1 MPRIFRFKLFKSRWS
16 LPLAGLSAFLTVVLL
31 SVTMVPAI
39 SVPLQ
44 NMLVGNAGNGAAVLP
59 TGQLI
64 TPTAAPG
71 STFAPLSTGL
81 RADGTADAHGGTT
94 TALSPDGKTLLVLTS
109 GYNPGFRTETGQAI
123 SYPLLDPMTGQ
134 PAGTTTSRA
143 EWVFVYDVSSGKLV
157 KQQQINVP
165 NTFSG
170 LVWAPDGQGFYVSGG
185 IDDRVYVYHRNGNT
199 FEPAAPFILLGHNS
213 KQTDPLPAYDGGL
226 LKGTPAELAATGAVV
241 AGIDVS
247 RDGKTL
253 VAANLENDSISIVD
267 TITRKVVKEVKFF
280 VPGGQ
285 VATGEYPYWVQLTS
299 SANGAAAKAYVS
311 SQRDNEVMVYSF
323 KDGSF
328 SRIAVGNQPNK
339 MLLSP
344 NQQLLYVANGN
355 SDSISVINTRLDQVV
370 QTFSMARPGEKYK
383 GSNPNSLAFS
393 PNGKQLYVTLGGE
406 NAVAVVDL
414 RRGDDDRDDDRY
426 EKSGNA
432 PTVTGRIPTGW
443 YPNSVSVSQAGDQLF
458 VVNAKGNSGPNP
470 SASRTTAAGTARNTT
485 FRSDYILALQKGG
498 ISVIPMPQRRALEAL
513 SQQVDRNNGFDN
525 RDKDDRV
532 MQALDGKIKHVLY
545 IIKENRTYDQ
555 VLGDLPV
562 GNGDPALT
570 LFPRAITPN
579 HHKLAEEYITFDNFY
594 DSGSISGDGWGWST
608 FGRTTDY
615 TEKSVHVLYG
625 NGFSGLSYDYEGN
638 NRFVLPALPQT
649 AANPSQVT
657 VRFTSLLDP
666 SGNSSILPG
675 SADVSA
681 PAGNSDLRPKA
692 KGGYLWDTALRAGK
706 TVRAYGV
713 AADLSDFYYENAGNN
728 PLVSPN
734 PANPLYI
741 PISRTPFQSG
751 IPQGAPS
758 KISLLANT
766 DIYFRGY
773 DQKQPEIFSFEEWKR
788 DVEAYKSQ
796 HGTMPNLMMM
806 AFDHDHFGAFGSA
819 VASLNTPELQIADN
833 DYALGLVVEYL
844 SKQPEWKETAIFV
857 LEDDAQNGPDHVD
870 AHRSMSYI
878 ISPYTKLGKV
888 VSTNYNTVSMI
899 RTMEDVLGLDYI
911 GITDANAPA
920 MSDAFSKKLKS
931 GSTQAYQPVIPGNL
945 CKAPVDP
952 ALVPACNDANAPKTA
967 AVPLTHDGNWW
978 AQATKGFD
986 FDHVDRVDSD
996 GFNQVLWSGIKG
1008 DSVPYPA
1015 DRTGLDLRRNRTQ
1028 LLQAQNS

>member
-1 MPRIFRFKLFKSRWS
+1 MQRIIQFNPFKRRGS
-16 LPLAGLSAFLTVVLL
+16 LLLAGLSAFLTAVLL
-31 SVTMVPAI
+31 GATMVPAI
-39 SVPLQ
+39 SVPLKT
-44 NMLVGNAGNGAAVLP
+44 MLVGNAGNNAAVLP

-71 STFAPLSTGL
+71 STFSPLATGL
-81 RADGTADAHGGTT
+81 RADGTADAHGAVT

-109 GYNPGFRTETGQAI
+109 GYNPGFKTESGAAI

-134 PAGTTTSRA
+134 PTGTTTSRA
-143 EWVFVYDVSSGKLV
+143 EWVFVYDVSSGNLV
-157 KQQQINVP
+157 KQQQINLP
-165 NTFSG
+165 NTFDG
-170 LVWAPDGQGFYVSGG
+170 MVWAPDGQGFYVSGG
-185 IDDRVYVYHRNGNT
+185 IDDRIYAYRRTGDT
-199 FEPAAPFILLGHNS
+199 FAPDAPFILLGHNS
-213 KQTDPLPAYDGGL
+213 KQTDPLPSYDGGL

-241 AGIDVS
+241 AGMDVS

-267 TITRKVVKEVKFF
+267 TATRQVVKEVKFF
-280 VPGGQ
+280 VPGGT
-285 VATGEYPYWVQLTS
+285 VATGEYPFWVQIV
-299 SANGAAAKAYVS
+299 SAADGAATKAYVS

-339 MLLSP
+339 MLLAP

-355 SDSISVINTRLDQVV
+355 SDSVSVINTRLDQVV
-370 QTFSMARPGEKYK
+370 QTLTIARPGEKYK
-383 GSNPNSLAFS
+383 GSNPNALALS
-393 PNGKQLYVTLGGE
+393 PSGKRLYVTLGGE

-414 RRGDDDRDDDRY
+414 RRGRDDRDERN
-426 EKSGNA
+426 ESGNA
-432 PTVTGRIPTGW
+432 PTVIGRIPTGW
-443 YPNSVSVSQAGDQLF
+443 YPNSVSVSQDGGQLF

-498 ISVIPMPQRRALEAL
+498 IATIPVPKQGALAAL
-513 SQQVDRNNGFDN
+513 SQQVDRNNGFN
-525 RDKDDRV
+525 HREKGDRV

-562 GNGDPALT
+562 GNGDPALA

-615 TEKSVHVLYG
+615 TEKAVHVLYG

-666 SGNSSILPG
+666 SGNSAILPG
-675 SADVSA
+675 AADVSA
-681 PAGNSDLRPKA
+681 PAGNSDLRPQA

-713 AADLSDFYYENAGNN
+713 AADLSDFYYENAGND
-728 PLVSPN
+728 PLVAPN

-758 KISLLANT
+758 KVSLLENT
-766 DIYFRGY
+766 DPYFRGY
-773 DQKQPEIFSFEEWKR
+773 DQKQPEVFSFEEWKR
-788 DVEAYKSQ
+788 DVADYKSQ
-796 HGTMPNLMMM
+796 HGTLPNLMMM

-819 VASLNTPELQIADN
+819 VAGLNTPELQIADN

-844 SKQPEWKETAIFV
+844 SQQPEWKETAIFV

-888 VSTNYNTVSMI
+888 VSTNYNTVNMI
-899 RTMEDVLGLDYI
+899 RTIEDVLGLDYI

-920 MSDAFSKKLKS
+920 MSDAFSQQLKA

-952 ALVPACNDANAPKTA
+952 ALVPACQDATAAKTA
-967 AVPLTHDGNWW
+967 AVPISHDGNWW

-986 FDHVDRVDSD
+986 FDHVDRVDSA

-1015 DRTGLDLRRNRTQ
+1015 ERTALDLRRNRAQ